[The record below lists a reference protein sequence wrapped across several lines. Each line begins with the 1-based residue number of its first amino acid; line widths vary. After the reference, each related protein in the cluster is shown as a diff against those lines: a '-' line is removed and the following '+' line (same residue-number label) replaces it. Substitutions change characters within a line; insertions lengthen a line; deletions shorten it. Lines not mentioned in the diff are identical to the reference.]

1 MQVIKRDKTKELF
14 QVGKIERAVSKAF
27 ESCGKEVNY
36 DAIHCITSAYDPDS
50 DDEVHVEDIQDN
62 VEKCLM
68 DVDKEV
74 AKSYIIYRYNHKLI
88 REANDRLYK
97 GVTTKLMAT
106 NVENQNAN
114 VDEKSIGG
122 KMGEVTRLV
131 LKDYALKH
139 CMSRKARNNHLNN
152 EIYIHDLDNY
162 AVRSHNCLTIPFDD
176 LLKNGFNVRQTD
188 VRRANSINTAFQLV
202 AVLFQLQSLNQFGGV
217 SASHLDWT
225 MVPYVRKS
233 FFKHFK
239 NGVKYVENEK
249 LDDTMNDEMSID
261 DEKYKSKPKAYEY
274 AMDMTTKELN
284 QAVEG
289 MYHNLNNL
297 GTLAVT
303 PCVNLA

>member
-27 ESCGKEVNY
+27 ESCGKEADMDVV
-36 DAIHCITSAYDPDS
+36 HCITSVYDTES
-50 DDEVHVEDIQDN
+50 DEEVHVEDIQDN

-68 DVDKEV
+68 DTDKDV
-74 AKSYIIYRYNHKLI
+74 AKAYIIYRYNHKLI

-162 AVRSHNCLTIPFDD
+162 AVRSHNCLTLPMDD

-188 VRRANSINTAFQLV
+188 IRPANSINTAFQLV
-202 AVLFQLQSLNQFGGV
+202 AVLFQVQSQVQFGITNH
-217 SASHLDWT
+217 SCQIKTA
-225 MVPYVRKS
+225 
-233 FFKHFK
+233 
-239 NGVKYVENEK
+239 
-249 LDDTMNDEMSID
+249 
-261 DEKYKSKPKAYEY
+261 
-274 AMDMTTKELN
+274 
-284 QAVEG
+284 
-289 MYHNLNNL
+289 
-297 GTLAVT
+297 LA
-303 PCVNLA
+303 A

>member
-27 ESCGKEVNY
+27 ESCGKEADYEV
-36 DAIHCITSAYDPDS
+36 IHCITSIYNPDS

-114 VDEKSIGG
+114 VDEKSFGG
-122 KMGEVTRLV
+122 RMGEVTRLV

-139 CMSRKARNNHLNN
+139 CVSRKARNNHLNN
-152 EIYIHDLDNY
+152 EIYIHDLDSL
-162 AVRSHNCLTIPFDD
+162 AAGMHNCLTCPMDD
-176 LLKNGFNVRQTD
+176 LLKNGFNVKQTD
-188 VRRANSINTAFQLV
+188 VRPANSINTAFQLV
-202 AVLFQLQSLNQFGGV
+202 AVIMQVQSQVQFGITNH
-217 SASHLDWT
+217 SCQIKTA
-225 MVPYVRKS
+225 
-233 FFKHFK
+233 
-239 NGVKYVENEK
+239 
-249 LDDTMNDEMSID
+249 
-261 DEKYKSKPKAYEY
+261 
-274 AMDMTTKELN
+274 
-284 QAVEG
+284 
-289 MYHNLNNL
+289 
-297 GTLAVT
+297 LA
-303 PCVNLA
+303 A

>member
-27 ESCGKEVNY
+27 ESCGKEADMDVV
-36 DAIHCITSAYDPDS
+36 HCITSVYDTES
-50 DDEVHVEDIQDN
+50 DEEVHVEDIQDN

-68 DVDKEV
+68 DTDKDV
-74 AKSYIIYRYNHKLI
+74 AKAYIIYRYNHKLI

-239 NGVKYVENEK
+239 NGVKYVEREK

-274 AMDMTTKELN
+274 AMDMTTKELK

-297 GTLAVT
+297 GTWAVT